1 MHSINIELLDFMMRK
16 RLQYLTGRFQE
27 PFNSHILD
35 PLTNSLNTYTPC
47 CNSLPKI
54 DRRRR
59 RQHRRWGPPK
69 NLKKKK
75 IKQKSLPKMKLPIH
89 QFNFYLFFFLINIF
103 CRIKLSMQKTG
114 PIWSIGHGI
123 DDNEKIQKKMYF
135 NKKKN
140 AFSAFSKDSNFRSKC
155 RIRLTIALK
164 KNK

>member
-69 NLKKKK
+69 NSKKKNQTK
-75 IKQKSLPKMKLPIH
+75 ISAKNETTNSSI
-89 QFNFYLFFFLINIF
+89 QFLSFFFFINIF

-123 DDNEKIQKKMYF
+123 DDNEKIQKKKCILI
-135 NKKKN
+135 KKKTLFQLSPKIPISDLN
-140 AFSAFSKDSNFRSKC
+140 VG
-155 RIRLTIALK
+155 
-164 KNK
+164 

>member
-69 NLKKKK
+69 NSKKKK
-75 IKQKSLPKMKLPIH
+75 SNKNLCQKWNY
-89 QFNFYLFFFLINIF
+89 QFINSIFIFFFFINIF

-155 RIRLTIALK
+155 RIRLTIVF
-164 KNK
+164 